1 MLWDSL
7 IYEREGFFFFLRN
20 FPKKKKKKSDKKRF
34 ILKTPHLCPMFFYDE
49 YYIVSK
55 QMLLCFSPSI
65 LQNSMNTFW
74 VYQVRTKRIVGE
86 ITHWEALN

>member
-7 IYEREGFFFFLRN
+7 IYEREGFFFFSFYSN
-20 FPKKKKKKSDKKRF
+20 FLKKKKSDKKRF

-74 VYQVRTKRIVGE
+74 VYQVRTKRTVGE
-86 ITHWEALN
+86 ITHWGAFN